1 MVKALNCR
9 KESEYYM
16 NNIYNIISDIDVPNG
31 QTKRMDCPNC
41 GGYKTFTITNN
52 LGSLVWNCYKASCNV
67 SGGNRVHLTVDDIR
81 SGMGN
86 VAEFAD
92 ETFDM
97 PQYIVPHR
105 NKRTVLAFCYRYQL
119 DPDELGVMYDVKDDR
134 IVFPV
139 VHEGKTVD
147 ATGRAIGKRLPKWK
161 RYGKSG
167 LPYTV
172 GCGKVAVVVEDCVS
186 AAVVGGKS
194 FVGVAILGTSL
205 QESHKGYLAQFST
218 AVIALDPDA
227 LPKTLQM
234 AKELRGH
241 VNDVRVLRL
250 NDDLKYRNPT
260 DMENLYGIINH

>member
-1 MVKALNCR
+1 MNIKGYVEDLDIPVGESRRINCPVC
-9 KESEYYM
+9 KS
-16 NNIYNIISDIDVPNG
+16 
-31 QTKRMDCPNC
+31 
-41 GGYKTFTITNN
+41 YKTFTATNN
-52 LGSLVWNCYKASCNV
+52 MGKLLWNCYKVSCNV

-81 SGMGN
+81 GSMGN
-86 VAEFAD
+86 VADFAD

-105 NKRTVLAFCYRYQL
+105 DKRDVLQFCYSYGL
-119 DPDELGVMYDVKDDR
+119 DPDKLGALYDVKEDR
-134 IVFPV
+134 VVFPV
-139 VHEGKTVD
+139 VHDGKTVD

-167 LPYTV
+167 LPYTH

-186 AAVVGGKS
+186 AAVVGGES

-250 NDDLKYRNPT
+250 KDDLKYRNPT